1 MELFIII
8 EGNYVDVVCLLTIVY
23 SVLFDGKVMLFV
35 VECMFQEGMSFE
47 CVWSLWIVELDI
59 YRQDCVYVDI
69 IFLGVFEKIGS
80 IICVMLNR

>member
-8 EGNYVDVVCLLTIVY
+8 EGNYVDVVCLLMIVY

-35 VECMFQEGMSFE
+35 VECIFQEGMSFE
-47 CVWSLWIVELDI
+47 CVWLLWIVELDI
-59 YRQDCVYVDI
+59 YCQDCVYVDI
-69 IFLGVFEKIGS
+69 IFSGMFEKIGL